1 MYGRDEVGRG
11 NRSPLI
17 IGGRHQRHFAKSDIE
32 RLEIRKVLPA
42 VKSCHRAICHVG
54 KKRKMILID
63 VEMQNVEFFRELADP
78 VEHQHVIRG
87 CVADIA
93 VEAQCHGRA
102 AHQLGSGNG
111 VRAREQGHFMTQSDQ
126 LIREVGNNSLGP
138 AIKPRRHTLHE
149 RRDLGNFHFCN
160 SWPLRPYG

>member
-1 MYGRDEVGRG
+1 MW
-11 NRSPLI
+11 
-17 IGGRHQRHFAKSDIE
+17 K
-32 RLEIRKVLPA
+32 
-42 VKSCHRAICHVG
+42 C
-54 KKRKMILID
+54 KMSNSSASLRTLSSISM
-63 VEMQNVEFFRELADP
+63 VM
-78 VEHQHVIRG
+78 RG

-126 LIREVGNNSLGP
+126 FIREVGNNPLGP

-149 RRDLGNFHFCN
+149 RRDLGNLHSCN
-160 SWPLRPYG
+160 SWP